1 MNTAILQ
8 IIDKGLD
15 ASKELMK
22 YANSIQD
29 GIDELN
35 KDTIKDFDED
45 IQNIQKQYD
54 ILLER
59 TKTKANDLSLEEL
72 SELYDKMGEISEKI
86 RKIKKEK
93 LAYKEKENAKK
104 NEKLRAVGTFAAE
117 FVSGVA
123 PFTVT
128 YRAIKKRNNRK
139 KSFSTSKDDSAE
151 HNV

>member
-1 MNTAILQ
+1 MIAGGSWVKFDTTEKLG
-8 IIDKGLD
+8 KK
-15 ASKELMK
+15 KE
-22 YANSIQD
+22 
-29 GIDELN
+29 G
-35 KDTIKDFDED
+35 
-45 IQNIQKQYD
+45 
-54 ILLER
+54 
-59 TKTKANDLSLEEL
+59 
-72 SELYDKMGEISEKI
+72 
-86 RKIKKEK
+86 KIKKEK

>member
-1 MNTAILQ
+1 MNPAVLQ

-35 KDTIKDFDED
+35 KDTTKDFDED

-54 ILLER
+54 ILMER
-59 TKTKANDLSLEEL
+59 AKEKNLSNEEL
-72 SELYDKMGEISEKI
+72 SELFDRMDEINEKI
-86 RKIKKEK
+86 RKIKREKREYKDKAKE
-93 LAYKEKENAKK
+93 EKNA
-104 NEKLRAVGTFAAE
+104 KLRAIGTFAAE

-128 YRAIKKRNNRK
+128 YRAIKKRNHRK
-139 KSFSTSKDDSAE
+139 NSFSTSKYDSTE
-151 HNV
+151 HNA

>member
-45 IQNIQKQYD
+45 IQKQYD

-72 SELYDKMGEISEKI
+72 SELYDKMDEISEKI